1 MENTDIK
8 FDSNETNPEFL
19 SIPNEFTECRQN
31 LQEEIKSVVNPH
43 NSDSNSDA
51 FSISSNPCPLT
62 SVQLT
67 ESDDILTQDTEVIHN
82 MKLTVQLLSSHQ
94 SIYQESVERK
104 QYSERE
110 ITYNLLL
117 RKLVNDYL
125 DRTVTYSHQPK
136 HILTILKSVL
146 ERNFPE
152 FNGSFHREKIC
163 AYLKAC
169 RRKAKKNSGETYVRI
184 SARYLSAGTAARMA
198 EEIYMKEHEYL
209 VNAIM
214 NGNKSYHAFNQSL
227 MFNDDHGSSTN
238 EVKNFTTTT
247 AINTNS
253 HQEPQCQI
261 PELTPTRSST
271 NAYILNDNNNFNLT
285 TGNHYFTSSYG
296 EPMLNSLN
304 SVIQQIEKMARS
316 LDAYSL
322 LLPHT

>member
-67 ESDDILTQDTEVIHN
+67 ESDDILTQDTE
-82 MKLTVQLLSSHQ
+82 LLSSHQ

-214 NGNKSYHAFNQSL
+214 VSGY
-227 MFNDDHGSSTN
+227 M
-238 EVKNFTTTT
+238 
-247 AINTNS
+247 
-253 HQEPQCQI
+253 
-261 PELTPTRSST
+261 
-271 NAYILNDNNNFNLT
+271 
-285 TGNHYFTSSYG
+285 
-296 EPMLNSLN
+296 
-304 SVIQQIEKMARS
+304 
-316 LDAYSL
+316 
-322 LLPHT
+322 